1 LKQNHEKKVNSGE
14 PGGAIKKRR
23 LIGGGCQWRRTN
35 TVKVTERDR
44 ERIRKEGSF
53 GIRRLQNVEKGELS
67 YKVAIDVALHRKSQG
82 LSGQNQNGV

>member
-1 LKQNHEKKVNSGE
+1 M
-14 PGGAIKKRR
+14 
-23 LIGGGCQWRRTN
+23 
-35 TVKVTERDR
+35 KVTERDR